1 MSSDTKRLV
10 LTMSL
15 SMAILLAWQFFFAP
29 KTPVETKAPV
39 STQEAT
45 KAPEVAPAALAVG
58 IEKQSMVLS
67 KDNNVYTL
75 NNDLSLGNVNV
86 PKVKSTFEEIA
97 GNKDPFSIQVIDPA
111 TQKAE
116 ILKVNFSKV
125 SESEM
130 SGEVEGK
137 GIKVSAVVLENGRLS
152 LSLKSQTPYRYR
164 ILFSSTPGEGENHK
178 YRQFVFLGESTTR
191 EKVEDD
197 FSEEKKFK
205 WMGIDH
211 NFHLITFILP
221 EKLQAKISA
230 LEASNKMTID
240 FTEPTKELKGDILFT
255 PKNYDE
261 LAAMGDNL
269 KLAVDFGVFGIIAVP
284 ILRGLQFFYKW
295 IPNYGWSIVL
305 LTLLIRLITY
315 PLQYKSF
322 KSMKKMQEIQPELN
336 RIKEK
341 YKGDAP
347 KMQKET
353 MALFKKAGANP
364 LGGCLPILIQMPV
377 FFAFY
382 KVLGEAMEL
391 VGAPYI
397 FWIKDLSHKDPF
409 FVLPILM
416 TAAMWLQQKY
426 TPTTTMDPTQKKIMM
441 FMPLIFGFIMKDL
454 PSGLVLYIFVS
465 TLVGI
470 LQQLWVYRSTPTTG

>member
-1 MSSDTKRLV
+1 MGNDSKNLV
-10 LTMSL
+10 VAMVL
-15 SMAILLAWQFFFAP
+15 SAAILFSWQFFFAP
-29 KTPVETKAPV
+29 KQMPQTAAPV
-39 STQEAT
+39 QEVVQKT
-45 KAPEVAPAALAVG
+45 PETAPAALG
-58 IEKQSMVLS
+58 PGFEKQSMMLS
-67 KDNNVYTL
+67 KTGYIYTI
-75 NNDLSLGNVNV
+75 NNDLSLGNANV
-86 PKVKSTFEEIA
+86 PAVKSSFEEVA
-97 GNKDPFSIQVIDPA
+97 GAKDPFSIQAIDPS

-116 ILKVNFSKV
+116 ILKVNFTKV

-137 GIKVSAVVLENGRLS
+137 GIKASVLVLDNGRLS
-152 LSLKSQTPYRYR
+152 INLKSQTPYRYR
-164 ILFSSTPGEGENHK
+164 ILFNSAPGEGENHK
-178 YRQFVFLGESTTR
+178 YRQFIFLGKSTTR
-191 EKVEDD
+191 EKVEDS
-197 FSEEKKFK
+197 FQEEEKFK

-211 NFHLITFILP
+211 KFHIITFILP
-221 EKLQAKISA
+221 EKLPAKIA
-230 LEASNKMTID
+230 AVEKTNKMTID
-240 FTEPTKELKGDILFT
+240 FTEPTTEFKGDILFT
-255 PKNYDE
+255 VKNYDQ

-269 KLAVDFGVFGIIAVP
+269 KLAVDFGVFGILAVP

-341 YKGDAP
+341 YKGDAQ

-397 FWIKDLSHKDPF
+397 FWITDLSHKDPF
-409 FVLPILM
+409 FVLPVLM
-416 TAAMWLQQKY
+416 TAAMFLQQKY
-426 TPTTTMDPTQKKIMM
+426 TPTTTMDPTQKKIML
-441 FMPLIFGFIMKDL
+441 FMPIVFGFIMKDL

-465 TLVGI
+465 TLFGI
-470 LQQLWVYRSTPTTG
+470 LQQLWVYKSTPG

>member
-1 MSSDTKRLV
+1 M
-10 LTMSL
+10 
-15 SMAILLAWQFFFAP
+15 I
-29 KTPVETKAPV
+29 
-39 STQEAT
+39 
-45 KAPEVAPAALAVG
+45 
-58 IEKQSMVLS
+58 LS
-67 KDNNVYTL
+67 KANHVYTL
-75 NNDLSLGNVNV
+75 NNDLSLRNANV

-97 GNKDPFSIQVIDPA
+97 GDKDPFSIQVIDAA

-125 SESEM
+125 SESEIN
-130 SGEVEGK
+130 GVVEGK
-137 GIKVSAVVLENGRLS
+137 DIKVSAVVLENGRLS
-152 LSLKSQTPYRYR
+152 LSLKSPTPYRYR
-164 ILFSSTPGEGENHK
+164 ILFNSTPAEGENHK
-178 YRQFVFLGESTTR
+178 YRQFVFLGKSTTR
-191 EKVEDD
+191 EKVEDE
-197 FSEEKKFK
+197 FSAEEKFK
-205 WMGIDH
+205 WMGVDH
-211 NFHLITFILP
+211 KFHLITFILP
-221 EKLQAKISA
+221 EKVQAKISA
-230 LEASNKMTID
+230 LEKSNKMTVDI
-240 FTEPTKELKGDILFT
+240 TEPTTELKGDILFT
-255 PKNYDE
+255 VKNYDE

-269 KLAVDFGVFGIIAVP
+269 KLAVDFGVFGILAVP

-409 FVLPILM
+409 FVLPVLM

-465 TLVGI
+465 TLFGI